1 VNDSASRRRSVRARR
16 RRSGLLAALAVT
28 TAALITATQAVAT
41 PQQLT
46 YTYGPVRVA
55 PFQVN
60 QGIAFSD
67 VPKPTVDG
75 YITHMEVEVVDAQG
89 QKISPKELMLH
100 HIVFLNLGQ
109 GLNFDHHDWTCSIF
123 TGIDG
128 RTRLPALADR
138 FYAAGEERN
147 VLDLPP
153 GYGYP
158 VKGADNWIL
167 TWMLMNHHPHAQN
180 AYIQYK
186 VTYETAPLRPAY
198 MVWLDV
204 RDCLGDPV
212 FNVPGGGAP
221 GSTYSQNAT
230 WSATQ
235 PGRIVAGGGHL
246 HGGGRAITLSE
257 PSCGDRQL
265 FVSKPLY
272 GLPDNDFYHVVPALH
287 EPGPINMSGF
297 ETATGIP
304 LAKGEK
310 LKITATYDDQWPH
323 MRVMGIFG
331 AYFSPDPSVAGACGP
346 VPGDIQTRAST
357 APGRPDPPHFVVP
370 LARPPL
376 GKWRTL
382 RTGATIR
389 VDDAGFA
396 RQKVR
401 LPKGA
406 KLRWRFAGS
415 GLHNVTLANGPRGF
429 ASPNLDQDRTFS
441 YRFKV
446 PGTYKL
452 FCTLHPTSMVEVVK
466 VRRR

>member
-1 VNDSASRRRSVRARR
+1 VRC
-16 RRSGLLAALAVT
+16 LATLAVT
-28 TAALITATQAVAT
+28 AAALFAAAPAFGT

-55 PFQVN
+55 PFEVN
-60 QGIAFSD
+60 QGVAFND

-75 YITHMEVEVVDAQG
+75 YITHMEVEVVDAKG
-89 QKISPKELMLH
+89 QKISPTELMLH

-109 GLNFDHHDWTCSIF
+109 GLKLDHHDWTCSIF

-147 VLDLPP
+147 VLDLPA

-158 VKGADNWIL
+158 VKGDDNWIL

-186 VTYETAPLRPAY
+186 LTYETDPLSPAY

-204 RDCLGDPV
+204 RNCLGDPV
-212 FNVPGGGAP
+212 FNVPGGGAA
-221 GSTYSQNAT
+221 GSTYSQTAT
-230 WSATQ
+230 WTATQ

-246 HGGGRAITLSE
+246 HGGGRAIALSE

-265 FVSKPLY
+265 FVSRPLY
-272 GLPDNDFYHVVPALH
+272 GLPDNVFYHVVPALH

-323 MRVMGIFG
+323 VRVMGIFG
-331 AYFSPDPSVAGACGP
+331 VYFAPDASITSSCGALP
-346 VPGDIQTRAST
+346 ADLETRAST
-357 APGRPDPPHFVVP
+357 APGRTDPPHFKVP
-370 LARPPL
+370 LARPPR

-382 RTGATIR
+382 RSGATIR

-396 RQKVR
+396 RERVR
-401 LPKGA
+401 VRRGA
-406 KLRWRFAGS
+406 KLRWRFSGS
-415 GLHNVTLANGPRGF
+415 GLHNVTLATGPRGF
-429 ASPNLDQDRTFS
+429 SSPNLDQERTFG

-466 VRRR
+466 VKRR